1 MSAEA
6 LASGGKVWNLNKNTS
21 SNKTGMKIHAVPLV
35 AYFLVCLVST
45 FFVYQLN
52 SDINHYEIDKGTPF
66 SHEYVATV
74 EGKAHIWKMYLSLVL
89 IILPAIA
96 ISFYIAKTQNMLT
109 QRVSLLLMSVG
120 VLAGFIVGLMG
131 LSAGET
137 KPDPFNDWAKDTYGY
152 TSIERAGSNGNIA
165 VYDAVNTKGEKIK
178 VKAYDAGDGTYLYET
193 TEQLKSVLDL
203 AAKKAITKE
212 ESSK

>member
-6 LASGGKVWNLNKNTS
+6 LASGGKVWNLNKNAS
-21 SNKTGMKIHAVPLV
+21 SNKTGMKLHIFPLV
-35 AYFLVCLVST
+35 AYVVVCLVST
-45 FFVYQLN
+45 FFVYHLN

-74 EGKAHIWKMYLSLVL
+74 EGKVHLWKMYLSLAL

-96 ISFYIAKTQNMLT
+96 ICFYIAKTQNMLM

-120 VLAGFIVGLMG
+120 ILTGFIVGLIG
-131 LSAGET
+131 LSAGAT

-152 TSIERAGSNGNIA
+152 TSIERAESNGNIA
-165 VYDAVNTKGEKIK
+165 VYDAVNAKGEKIK
-178 VKAYDAGDGTYLYET
+178 VKAYDAGDGTYLYEN

-203 AAKKAITKE
+203 AAKKVIAQE